1 MKHVHRPRGFT
12 LIELMIVVAIIGI
25 LAAVAFPSY
34 QEFIRKGARAE
45 ARSALMSIAQLE
57 ERYFTDRGAYL
68 AVASTGADTTW
79 RNWSG
84 TDWNTRKYTLGVALN
99 TGTNS
104 TSGTC
109 AFQATA
115 TPVNADPKCGN
126 LTLCNDGTRGISGTA
141 SVSDCWK

>member
-1 MKHVHRPRGFT
+1 MKYVHRHRGFT

-68 AVASTGADTTW
+68 AVSGGSVNTTW

-84 TDWNTRKYTLGVALN
+84 TDWNSRKYSIAVVAP
-99 TGTNS
+99 TTS
-104 TSGTC
+104 TFT
-109 AFQATA
+109 ATA
-115 TPVNADPKCGN
+115 TPDNGFSDPKCEA
-126 LTLCNDGTRGISGTA
+126 LTLSSDGTRSESGTG